1 MTAAEIAAAKLPG
14 MPTTKR
20 GVAAKAQAEGWDQNP
35 ALARAR
41 QGRGGG
47 FEYDVRILP
56 TLARMALLQ
65 REISVGLPS
74 VSQDEPPVEAPANL
88 SDRAAREQAARLAI
102 VRQFEQFAAG
112 LPRLRH
118 VAHLQLFQDKYNLR
132 TLHIEPWVLE
142 MVPAVSKRSLD
153 RWRAARKAGDLGKLA
168 VDRAQARKGTGVL
181 DVANDGKVRTA
192 VLALLAQNAHYSAG
206 HIRGQIESIFGS
218 SLWVPYKGAAPGM
231 TKSVPVPPVRT
242 FQNFIATLK
251 AENKVVL
258 TKLTDPDRY
267 RSTMLPAGVGALRHI
282 IQPNMLW
289 QIDASPIDALCTDG
303 RHSIYACVD
312 VFSRRAIVLVSKT
325 PRAAAVALLL
335 RKAIMAWG
343 VPLTIKT
350 DNGSDFVAR
359 DTQRL
364 LVSLGIEQDVS
375 DAYSPQQKGHIER
388 FIRTFQH
395 DFATLLPGFVGH
407 SVADRKAIE
416 NRKSFAARLGQTEA
430 ETFDVKLSGLD
441 VQRYADKWVATMY
454 EQREH
459 YGLQGLSPVQ
469 KWNTAN
475 YRPRTVDVRALDLLL
490 MPIAGGSGNG
500 IRTTTKFGI
509 RVDNYHYATP
519 GILPGTMVL
528 VRQDPEDLGHVLAFE
543 PDGGRFL
550 GEGTCPELA
559 GVHPATFIKAV
570 RQLQGEALEQ
580 IAKPVKHMMR
590 ELAKG
595 PAPIDRALQI
605 AAERELTNVV
615 SLPEVIEAQTTRQI
629 DAAMA
634 AMDTL
639 AGNTPTIQLDEATQA
654 EHRRLIAAYEADE
667 AALEAEA
674 FDAVEL
680 QQAAYEA
687 DRAAELAA
695 ALPANVETIETPKSR
710 YLRAVKID
718 RAMHAGEPVQ
728 PFDALWLGQY
738 QTTDEY
744 RGHKAVHDDFGDSYL
759 T

>member
-1 MTAAEIAAAKLPG
+1 MSRIWMTAAEIASAKLPD
-14 MPTTKR
+14 MPTTESAVIRKAKR
-20 GVAAKAQAEGWDQNP
+20 EGWDQNP

-65 REISVGLPS
+65 REIAVGLPA
-74 VSQDEPPVEAPANL
+74 VAEEIAPGEDAAENL
-88 SDRAAREQAARLAI
+88 SDRAARERDARLAI
-102 VRQFEQFAAG
+102 VAQFEQFAAG

-132 TLHIEPWVLE
+132 SLRIEPWVLE
-142 MVPAVSKRSLD
+142 LVPSISKRSLD
-153 RWRAARKAGDLGKLA
+153 RWRAARKAGATSKLA

-181 DVANDGKVRTA
+181 DQANDGQVRTA
-192 VLALLAQNAHYSAG
+192 ILALLAQNAHYSAG
-206 HIRGQIESIFGS
+206 HIRNQIESLFGS
-218 SLWVPYKGAAPGM
+218 SLWVPYKGASASM
-231 TKSVPVPPVRT
+231 TKGVPVPPVRT
-242 FQNFIATLK
+242 FQNFIAVLK
-251 AENKVVL
+251 ADNKVVL

-282 IQPNMLW
+282 AQPNMLW

-303 RHSIYACVD
+303 RHSIYACID
-312 VFSRRAIVLVSKT
+312 VFSRRAILLVSKT
-325 PRAAAVALLL
+325 PRASAVALLL
-335 RKAIMAWG
+335 RKAIMTWG
-343 VPLTIKT
+343 VPQTIKT

-364 LVSLGIEQDVS
+364 FISLGIEQDVS

-416 NRKSFAARLGQTEA
+416 NRKSFSARLGQSEA
-430 ETFDVKLSGLD
+430 ETFDVKLAGLD
-441 VQRYADKWVATMY
+441 VQRLADRWVSTMY
-454 EQREH
+454 DQREH
-459 YGLQGLSPVQ
+459 HGLQGLSPVQ

-475 YRPRTVDVRALDLLL
+475 YQPRRVDVRALDLLL
-490 MPIAGGSGNG
+490 MPIAGGSGDG

-519 GILPGTMVL
+519 LIAPGVMVL

-559 GVHPATFIKAV
+559 GIHPATFMKAV
-570 RQLQGEALEQ
+570 RQIQGEALEEV
-580 IAKPVKHMMR
+580 AKPVRRMMR

-595 PAPIDRALQI
+595 PAPIERALQL

-615 SLPEVIEAQTTRQI
+615 SLPQVVEAQNTRQI
-629 DAAMA
+629 DAALEAMGRAPTRQDTA
-634 AMDTL
+634 AL
-639 AGNTPTIQLDEATQA
+639 FQAQLISERV
-654 EHRRLIAAYEADE
+654 EHAPESTNIHPLRTEETNHQRFQRALDIERRLAAGE
-667 AALEAEA
+667 
-674 FDAVEL
+674 AVEPH
-680 QQAAYEA
+680 EA
-687 DRAAELAA
+687 
-695 ALPANVETIETPKSR
+695 
-710 YLRAVKID
+710 
-718 RAMHAGEPVQ
+718 G
-728 PFDALWLGQY
+728 WLEGY
-738 QTTDEY
+738 RSGSEY
-744 RGHKAVHDDFGDSYL
+744 RSLRMIHDDFGGQASL
-759 T
+759 